1 MQVKIET
8 SFGSL
13 NVEMSEEDARKL
25 MRYVCEHAERHETLE
40 TKRNNDLLKEINLTE
55 KVDQF
60 WFECMIEKEG
70 AKEKGM
76 DVHDAYVS
84 WSIKNKIPHLQKVKF
99 FSYLRETGRMQDTG
113 YIEGQKKT
121 SRNVVVN
128 YERKGE

>member
-8 SFGSL
+8 SFVSM

-40 TKRNNDLLKEINLTE
+40 TKRNNDLLKEINLPE

-60 WFECMIEKEG
+60 WSECMIEKEG
-70 AKEKGM
+70 AKEKGK

-84 WSIKNKIPHLQKVKF
+84 WSVKNKIPYMQKMKF
-99 FSYLRETGRMQDTG
+99 FSYLRKTGRIQEKS
-113 YIEGQKKT
+113 YIKELKG
-121 SRNVVVN
+121 SWHNVVVN